1 MKIVVTGLRG
11 FPDVQGG
18 VERHCEKLYTNLIRN
33 GCEITVFTR
42 RPYVNHEIQD
52 YKGINLIPIEC
63 PKNKYLEAI
72 VHTFRCVVKARR
84 LNPDI
89 LHIHAIGPSLFT
101 PLARLLGM
109 RVVMTH
115 HGPDYKRE
123 KWPLPAKIFL
133 RFCEMVG
140 VRFAN
145 KVIAI
150 ADNIAYELKDRYN
163 VDAVVIPNGV
173 DIPERVGTDDVLKRF
188 GIERDRYILA
198 VGRFVPEKGFDYL
211 IEAFNRLQSASH
223 MSHVKDW
230 KLVIVGDAD
239 HEDRYSIKLKEKAR
253 MGKDV
258 ILTGFQTGRSLAELY
273 SHARLF
279 VLPSFYEGLP
289 IALLEAMSYGL
300 SCIASDIPA
309 NRCIELEDDR
319 FFKAGDTEAI
329 LEKIKGF
336 INRPWNNADKK
347 RQIIRLSE
355 KYNWERIAEKTIKIY
370 SDILE

>member
-1 MKIVVTGLRG
+1 MRIVVTGLRG
-11 FPDVQGG
+11 FPNVQGG
-18 VERHCEKLYTNLIRN
+18 VERHCEKLYTNLIKN

-42 RPYVNHEIQD
+42 RPYVNPKIKN
-52 YKGINLIPIEC
+52 YKGVNLITVKC

-72 VHTFRCVVKARR
+72 VHTFKCVLKAKR
-84 LNPDI
+84 LRPDI

-115 HGPDYKRE
+115 HGPDYKRG
-123 KWPLPAKIFL
+123 KWPLPAKLFL
-133 RFCEMVG
+133 KSCEMIG

-150 ADNIAYELKDRYN
+150 ADNIADDLKRGYS

-173 DIPERVGTDDVLKRF
+173 DIPEPVNGEETLKRF
-188 GIERDRYILA
+188 GLRKGHYILA

-211 IEAFNRLQSASH
+211 IEAFNRIQGAGY
-223 MSHVKDW
+223 KIQEDW

-239 HEDRYSIKLKEKAR
+239 HEDKYSLKLKEKAQR
-253 MGKDV
+253 VKDV
-258 ILTGFQTGRSLAELY
+258 VLTGFQKGRSLAELY
-273 SHARLF
+273 SHAGLF

-309 NRCIELEDDR
+309 NRCIRLDNERYFKPGDIEDIM
-319 FFKAGDTEAI
+319 K
-329 LEKIKGF
+329 KIKEF
-336 INRPWNNADKK
+336 INRKWDDIDK
-347 RQIIRLSE
+347 RGQIEYLFKE
-355 KYNWERIAEKTIKIY
+355 YNWEMIAKKTKEVY
-370 SDILE
+370 LTM